1 MENEQNKERTI
12 SQNYSLVTVGC
23 GFFFYFFFGN
33 FEHFILY
40 WVIANVDVV
49 SGEQ

>member
-23 GFFFYFFFGN
+23 GFFFYFFLVTLN
-33 FEHFILY
+33 ILFC
-40 WVIANVDVV
+40 I
-49 SGEQ
+49 GL